1 MYVVFNS
8 QLCVRQRLGH
18 YQKAD
23 ASVSAIFGESHLWK
37 YYISFL
43 RNYMAEI
50 GRLKKNDTTEIVVQ
64 KTEYRGSVG
73 IDLREY
79 VTSEKYTGWSKN
91 GIRVPVE
98 KWKDFKEILDRVE
111 SAQG

>member
-1 MYVVFNS
+1 V
-8 QLCVRQRLGH
+8 
-18 YQKAD
+18 
-23 ASVSAIFGESHLWK
+23 IFGENNLWQH
-37 YYISFL
+37 YISVL
-43 RNYMAEI
+43 GNDMAEI

-98 KWKDFKEILDRVE
+98 KWKDFKEILDLVE